1 VLPVLNIFLPPQA
14 NRVGVSSKSVNKAFR
29 QMIPFLKHK
38 QWQMLDFEIVF
49 SSGIWGWW
57 RSSFH
62 TKLLKPTYCW

>member
-38 QWQMLDFEIVF
+38 QWQMLDFERVF
-49 SSGIWGWW
+49 SSGIGGVEIFL
-57 RSSFH
+57 S
-62 TKLLKPTYCW
+62 Y